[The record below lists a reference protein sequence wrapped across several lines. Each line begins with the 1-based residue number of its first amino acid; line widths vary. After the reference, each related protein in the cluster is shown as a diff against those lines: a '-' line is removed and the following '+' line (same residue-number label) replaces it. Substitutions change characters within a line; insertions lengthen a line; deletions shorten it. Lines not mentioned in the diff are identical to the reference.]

1 MSAARTVR
9 VNLDFTATTSQ
20 AEAALSRLNTNLRNI
35 SSQTNL
41 DTGGLRLPEQ
51 LNTASAA
58 AIKLRENLQSAI
70 NVDTGRLDLSKFN
83 HEMEKSGMS
92 LKQYRDALVSLGPA
106 GQAAFMDLSKA
117 ILASETPL
125 KQTNVL
131 VDKLWDS
138 LKRTAGWQLS
148 STAIHTFVG
157 AVQTAYHYAQD
168 LNKSLNDIRIVT
180 GYGSDRMAEFAKNAN
195 KAAKQLSATT
205 LDYTNASLI
214 YYQQGLDDK
223 AVQERSDVTVKMA
236 NVTGTAAQTVSDQL
250 TAVWENFMKD
260 GEHTAEW
267 YADVMTALGA
277 ATASSTDEIADGLE
291 KFAAVA
297 ETVGLSYEY
306 ATAALTTITAKTRQ
320 SADVVGTAL
329 KTLFARIEGLNL
341 GETLDDGTTLNKYS
355 SALEVVGVNIKN
367 EAGELKS
374 MDEILDEIGSKW
386 DTIGKDQQVA
396 LAQTVA
402 GVRQYTQFIALMD
415 NWDFMKENLNTA
427 ANATGTL
434 DKQAEIYA
442 ESWEAAQK
450 RVQAAA
456 ESIYQDLLKD
466 DFFVGLTDDFGAIIE
481 FIDKII
487 DSLGGLSGVLPGIA
501 LLVNK
506 IFGDKIIAGVQT
518 LAHNLMNL
526 TAAGRAAN
534 MKRDV
539 SRYEEVAQLQKGLNP
554 NSGLRENNEATAV
567 STTADRVLAIQKQI
581 LGVKGKITEEDRK
594 HYQIILESVQASGEE
609 LQARAKQL
617 DLAQEEARLLAND
630 IRSKASFGS
639 YDYLKGAGS
648 SSLRSIMS
656 EYDNGTP
663 ISNITLPTSKGAQQG
678 VIDQL
683 NSNLGLNGSAALQ
696 LEDLTNKTQKFQQA
710 LQSLSTA
717 SVQSFIKDFDG
728 LEESIKSNAKQLAE
742 FEHEADQLD
751 KLKSSVG
758 NWQKDPNFDLEGY
771 KQQFRDLGYSISD
784 AADAEELL
792 TAVDNASAE
801 ALQRS
806 RRAAAGNADQIE
818 QFAKKYK
825 LSTDEV
831 QRFTEQ
837 LKKAEEM
844 GLTYEEY
851 LKRTGEAAVWAGKSI
866 ENASTKVS
874 KMAVISEIGN
884 GLMSVQMG
892 VSSVVSAIDT
902 FNSDEDLSGWERFS
916 SILMSLSMG
925 LPMICDGL
933 LKFSALISAKSIT
946 KIAGLENLS
955 KGVIQKLLSSAGDK
969 SQIEAILKEAGIGDK
984 VIKSTVDQV
993 EKASTGLPGLIGR
1006 LGSKLSKAGSVM
1018 AGFLTNPIALG
1029 VVAAVAAV
1037 GATVYLAVTE
1047 RKRQAAAAMEEA
1059 TQSAKEASAAYEE
1072 LKGKVENLK
1081 SSYSEYSSILKT
1093 LGNLKTGTAEWT
1105 EAVVELNNQVLE
1117 LLKTYPQ
1124 LAEYINN
1131 NNGILTID
1139 AEGYEKV
1146 AKEMATSAAAAQ
1158 VASIDSQKKTLT
1170 ATINYDIVD
1179 KGFDNSLNSDS
1190 MLRMADAIQKDAG
1203 IIIGALPD
1211 ESGEIDQAKMDES
1224 IAAMAD
1230 SAKVTKEQAEAVLSN
1245 SECLDYLRETVTTTN
1260 TKLDTL
1266 NSSRIAALTSSM
1278 DLTEDQR
1285 ALANSSELM
1294 QGIVNRVIENNYDKI
1309 DNNIKSDDSE
1319 AARTYG
1325 DTKSGLLKGYADT
1338 TLRKHTPFSWSAT
1351 AEGEAAFKEYL
1362 KNQGKTEEEIAAIW
1376 KSADF
1381 KKDRIT
1387 WKQTGENDTTVDK
1400 DIFYDSLVNSVNG
1413 ARETKAAQQ
1422 SSQDV
1427 ANVLNK
1433 ITALTNSSDVTESAY
1448 GKYLSTGSV
1457 NSLTEEEF
1465 KALQGVGPQIAEY
1478 IESGGKKAAAKITE
1492 GMKAVMDTTQV
1503 APPDISGDYDSAAH
1517 DRYLHTSGQQ
1527 ILSSN
1532 AESLDTSV
1540 EALEAYTA
1548 ELLKNNTALDGN
1560 YEKAAKMAVANV
1572 KFANGLNNLN
1582 NVLDDEIDNVKNAS
1596 KKNLDYY
1603 KSLGKITQAVNDL
1616 YDTDVDA
1623 DFVAEN
1629 LELIEEA
1636 AKGSEKALA
1645 ELSVAIVKADLNN
1658 RKTLDKVDLNSVSK
1672 DIQGA
1677 ATYLNSALADYSYN
1691 LYSINE
1697 GLAAMQANMA
1707 DASGPMTLAA
1717 ALEGCGVKAETF
1729 IGSLNRVAVATGQT
1743 YAQME
1748 ADLAKMGMSMSDF
1761 DVTYAEVPTKEDV
1774 ALTTTERTVTD
1785 LGDGKYIMQDKIT
1798 NIEHQYIDSV
1808 MQVPQ
1813 IHPKGSSGAGGIIVT
1828 PPSSG
1833 GAGLVSGGKSSG
1845 GGGGGS
1851 QKDKKKSSDEIERY
1865 HVIKKQLDNLSRE
1878 YDNLSAAKDRAFGEN
1893 RLRVMDRE
1901 AAKLEEQIAAQK
1913 RYVDEINSYYSQD
1926 RAAIAAYGAVFDED
1940 GIITN
1945 YEQIMQEQLDIFN
1958 ASLTDEAE
1966 ESYNDFKEILNQY
1979 EETLELKLSEADKLI
1994 EQEYDK
2000 ISLQLEKITY
2010 SVEIKVQIHDDQI
2023 DFLERRLDRLSKSER
2038 RQYDSYLVQQEKALE
2053 LQKKRAATQQGIDKL
2068 QAAIAEQEARGLEM
2082 TDEQN
2087 EQLRTYKETLAD
2099 IDDQIF
2105 DIKFSIIEDIG
2116 TMFDNY
2122 FDDSDYYIDRI
2133 STLNGIMETT
2143 RDTLDLL
2150 GYNNLDNFNKISE
2163 RLLSNQ
2169 RTLLGLS
2176 QQKLSS
2182 ATDEVKYWQDLA
2194 TAMEGINSL
2203 DDLKN
2208 SSWWADDQVKKIAE
2222 NATLAEDSIKA
2233 VKDAINNQLKEAT
2246 DRQLETQQK
2255 IYESINDI
2263 VQAIEDNWVNAVE
2276 KVVAAQKKGL
2286 LNDID
2291 YAVDRYSDLA
2301 DLNDLYLSNS
2311 KKIYE
2316 LNKLNRTILQD
2327 ISKTDNVAAKSKL
2340 KDVLEEVNAL
2350 QNSNAQMSEYELK
2363 TLQAKYDLRLAEI
2376 ALEEAQ
2382 EAKSQ
2387 VRLVRDNEGNWGYM
2401 YTADAEEVSKAEQ
2414 DVEDKIQALQ
2424 DIQEETMRD
2433 TGEKIL
2439 SIQQEYYD
2447 ALSDIYANTS
2457 LTQEEKNQRE
2467 EALRESTMKKLSYY
2481 TDQYDKALKQS
2492 GMNFEDTILGKM
2504 YPEYENLQKFNDNFA
2519 SSADTTF
2526 TMIQKQYQATTG
2538 YYQELAKV
2546 MGITDKDVL
2555 NDLGLMKAAIADAM
2569 RTAQENMQTSI
2580 KDSQEKFD
2588 STVQNM
2594 DKLVDSINEMSNA
2607 LRDWVEE
2614 MTKLAV
2620 VFNSNADYFDLMIK
2634 AMNNNDMASAEKYAE
2649 YRAMKISLDPNS
2661 YGQYTWNS
2669 KEAMIKDLQE
2679 HGVQVSDEN
2688 AAILWDKYNST
2699 TQKYDTGGYT
2709 GEWGKDGRL
2718 ALLHQKELVLNAS
2731 DTANMLDIVNVV
2743 RDIVRQIDA
2752 QALYSHG
2759 RRFDLP
2765 RIETRAETL
2774 EQNVHIEASFPNATS
2789 HQEIEQAFD
2798 NLINL
2803 ASQYANKK

>member
-1 MSAARTVR
+1 MNAARTVR
-9 VNLDFTATTSQ
+9 VNLDFTATTSR

-51 LNTASAA
+51 LNTASVA
-58 AIKLRENLQSAI
+58 AIKLRENLQNAI

-92 LKQYRDALVSLGPA
+92 LKQYRDALVSLGPT

-125 KQTNVL
+125 RQTNVL

-148 STAIHTFVG
+148 STAIHAFVG
-157 AVQTAYHYAQD
+157 AISTAYNYAQD

-260 GEHTAEW
+260 GEHAAEW

-277 ATASSTDEIADGLE
+277 ATASSTDEIAEGLE

-297 ETVGLSYEY
+297 DTVGLSYEY

-355 SALEVVGVNIKN
+355 KALDAVGVNIKN

-374 MDEILDEIGSKW
+374 MDEILDEIGAKW
-386 DTIGKDQQVA
+386 DTIGKDQQIA

-415 NWDFMKENLNTA
+415 NWDFMKENLNTV

-442 ESWEAAQK
+442 ESWEAAKK

-466 DFFVGLTDDFGAIIE
+466 DFFIQLTDDFGSILE
-481 FIDKII
+481 FIDSII

-506 IFGDKIIAGVQT
+506 IFGDKIIAGAQT

-594 HYQIILESVQASGEE
+594 HYQIMLDVVQASGEE

-617 DLAQEEARLLAND
+617 DLAQEEARLLAD
-630 IRSKASFGS
+630 EIRSKASFGS

-648 SSLRSIMS
+648 SSLRAMMS
-656 EYDNGTP
+656 EYDNGTS
-663 ISNITLPTSKGAQQG
+663 INDIALPTSRGAQQG

-696 LEDLTNKTQKFQQA
+696 LDDLTNKTQKFQQA

-717 SVQSFIKDFDG
+717 SFQSFIKDFDG
-728 LEESIKSNAKQLAE
+728 LGESIRNNARQLAE
-742 FEHEADQLD
+742 FEHEADQLNNL
-751 KLKSSVG
+751 KLSVG

-771 KQQFRDLGYSISD
+771 KQQFRDLGFSISD

-801 ALQRS
+801 ALRKSQ
-806 RRAAAGNADQIE
+806 RAAAGNTAQIE

-831 QRFTEQ
+831 QRFANQ
-837 LKKAEEM
+837 LKEAEKR
-844 GLTYEEY
+844 GLSYQEY
-851 LKRTGEAAVWAGKSI
+851 LKQTGEAAVAFGDSVG
-866 ENASTKVS
+866 NASKKVS
-874 KMAVISEIGN
+874 KLAVVQGVANTLFGIG
-884 GLMSVQMG
+884 MSV
-892 VSSVVSAIDT
+892 SAVTNAIESLQD
-902 FNSDEDLSGWERFS
+902 D
-916 SILMSLSMG
+916 SISPWQKTLNIIMALSMA
-925 LPMICDGL
+925 LPTVATLFTSLGQGYTL
-933 LKFSALISAKSIT
+933 LVYGITGYSAAQARAAVVTLANMGIT
-946 KIAGLENLS
+946 
-955 KGVIQKLLSSAGDK
+955 Q
-969 SQIEAILKEAGIGDK
+969 
-984 VIKSTVDQV
+984 
-993 EKASTGLPGLIGR
+993 AST
-1006 LGSKLSKAGSVM
+1006 
-1018 AGFLTNPIALG
+1018 
-1029 VVAAVAAV
+1029 
-1037 GATVYLAVTE
+1037 
-1047 RKRQAAAAMEEA
+1047 EA
-1059 TQSAKEASAAYEE
+1059 
-1072 LKGKVENLK
+1072 
-1081 SSYSEYSSILKT
+1081 
-1093 LGNLKTGTAEWT
+1093 
-1105 EAVVELNNQVLE
+1105 
-1117 LLKTYPQ
+1117 
-1124 LAEYINN
+1124 
-1131 NNGILTID
+1131 D
-1139 AEGYEKV
+1139 
-1146 AKEMATSAAAAQ
+1146 
-1158 VASIDSQKKTLT
+1158 
-1170 ATINYDIVD
+1170 
-1179 KGFDNSLNSDS
+1179 
-1190 MLRMADAIQKDAG
+1190 
-1203 IIIGALPD
+1203 
-1211 ESGEIDQAKMDES
+1211 
-1224 IAAMAD
+1224 
-1230 SAKVTKEQAEAVLSN
+1230 
-1245 SECLDYLRETVTTTN
+1245 
-1260 TKLDTL
+1260 
-1266 NSSRIAALTSSM
+1266 
-1278 DLTEDQR
+1278 
-1285 ALANSSELM
+1285 
-1294 QGIVNRVIENNYDKI
+1294 
-1309 DNNIKSDDSE
+1309 
-1319 AARTYG
+1319 
-1325 DTKSGLLKGYADT
+1325 
-1338 TLRKHTPFSWSAT
+1338 
-1351 AEGEAAFKEYL
+1351 
-1362 KNQGKTEEEIAAIW
+1362 
-1376 KSADF
+1376 
-1381 KKDRIT
+1381 
-1387 WKQTGENDTTVDK
+1387 
-1400 DIFYDSLVNSVNG
+1400 
-1413 ARETKAAQQ
+1413 
-1422 SSQDV
+1422 
-1427 ANVLNK
+1427 
-1433 ITALTNSSDVTESAY
+1433 
-1448 GKYLSTGSV
+1448 
-1457 NSLTEEEF
+1457 
-1465 KALQGVGPQIAEY
+1465 
-1478 IESGGKKAAAKITE
+1478 KKAAAKKLALALGIDEESAAILVNSALQAKSLKTRILELATKIKEAVVTGATTAATWAHNAALVVQNLLLGESLVLTTAGIALFALLGVALIGLAAILIKGIVAWANYETATEQATRQAEESATAADKAKEAFNSLKDTLKEYDEGVSALADLTE
-1492 GMKAVMDTTQV
+1492 GTEAFREKLAETNKAALKLIEQLQLIYGKDWKYDDNGQIVFLDEKGQIDKNFVKNQTEESEKQYQQTQNV
-1503 APPDISGDYDSAAH
+1503 AVIANAAVSKTEASDISNFAKYNEVKTYQPTEKSEAASQIVQAGIKASDIDSVIQSLGENITWDANNKSFSVGDYDKIREALVAVGYNESDVNSIDNFGQFVDDLYYQKQNDKQKYADRLSYMDKLATSVSAGEGQVVGTVLNDVNSKVKSALDDAQLDKIAADSYSKAATKTQDAQAEINQLSESELKQRYAQFNSAYHYNADTGALQLQDEEGNWTDLKEGDEGYVSIDTIRKNLKTNIQVEKAQELANSEAEDTWFTQFQKDASSSFSGEQQNEVNNLLRRMYDNKSGKPLTEEDIQKNVSGLDPEDIEFLMQKQEELRDVLTDVNDLYTTGQQELLGLANEYSSCSDEAEEFSAAVK
-1517 DRYLHTSGQQ
+1517 RYG
-1527 ILSSN
+1527 
-1532 AESLDTSV
+1532 
-1540 EALEAYTA
+1540 
-1548 ELLKNNTALDGN
+1548 KNSEQAK
-1560 YEKAAKMAVANV
+1560 KAQDK
-1572 KFANGLNNLN
+1572 LNQA
-1582 NVLDDEIDNVKNAS
+1582 VKNAQWRKLADS
-1596 KKNLDYY
+1596 VAKVLSNMEDLDEESDEYKDECKSLAKSFNDIFKTNVTQDWVADNIDLFKKWSQSSGDEARKLELQILAAAKAASSENFKPIELKADENGVVQTIRSAYDFYLYY
-1603 KSLGKITQAVNDL
+1603 KSLIESGKITITADGKADISALLNALDL
-1616 YDTDVDA
+1616 AGATAADVAAILSAIGQTDVTINGVVVSTA
-1623 DFVAEN
+1623 DMSGSNNTFAKFMESAS
-1629 LELIEEA
+1629 A
-1636 AKGSEKALA
+1636 AAGS
-1645 ELSVAIVKADLNN
+1645 
-1658 RKTLDKVDLNSVSK
+1658 
-1672 DIQGA
+1672 
-1677 ATYLNSALADYSYN
+1677 
-1691 LYSINE
+1691 
-1697 GLAAMQANMA
+1697 
-1707 DASGPMTLAA
+1707 PMTEASFTSN
-1717 ALEGCGVKAETF
+1717 VT
-1729 IGSLNRVAVATGQT
+1729 ATGVVP
-1743 YAQME
+1743 
-1748 ADLAKMGMSMSDF
+1748 DF
-1761 DVTYAEVPTKEDV
+1761 NPS
-1774 ALTTTERTVTD
+1774 
-1785 LGDGKYIMQDKIT
+1785 KYISDA
-1798 NIEHQYIDSV
+1798 N
-1808 MQVPQ
+1808 
-1813 IHPKGSSGAGGIIVT
+1813 
-1828 PPSSG
+1828 SSG
-1833 GAGLVSGGKSSG
+1833 GGGG

-1865 HVIKKQLDNLSRE
+1865 HTIKKQLDNLSRE
-1878 YDNLSAAKDRAFGEN
+1878 YDNLSAAKDRAFGAN
-1893 RLRVMDRE
+1893 RLRVMDQE

-1913 RYVDEINSYYSQD
+1913 RYVDEIDSYYSQD
-1926 RAAIAAYGAVFDED
+1926 RAAVAAYGAVFDED

-1966 ESYNDFKEILNQY
+1966 ESYNDFKDILNQY

-2023 DFLERRLDRLSKSER
+2023 DFLERRLDRLSNSER
-2038 RQYDSYLVQQEKALE
+2038 RQYDSYLVQQEKVLE
-2053 LQKKRAATQQGIDKL
+2053 LQQKRLATQQGIDQI
-2068 QAAIAEQEARGLEM
+2068 QADIAKQEAQGLEM

-2116 TMFDNY
+2116 TVFDNY
-2122 FDDSDYYIDRI
+2122 FDDLDYYIDRI
-2133 STLNGIMETT
+2133 STLNDMMETT
-2143 RDTLDLL
+2143 RDILDLL
-2150 GYNNLDNFNKISE
+2150 GYDNLDNFNSINE
-2163 RLLSNQ
+2163 QLLSNQ
-2169 RTLLGLS
+2169 RVMLKMS

-2182 ATDEVKYWQDLA
+2182 ATGEVDYWQRLA
-2194 TAMEGINSL
+2194 TFVEGIDSL
-2203 DDLKN
+2203 DDLRN
-2208 SSWWADDQVKKIAE
+2208 SSFGANDQVKKIVE
-2222 NATLAEDSIKA
+2222 NAALAEDSIKA

-2246 DRQLETQQK
+2246 ERQLETQQE

-2263 VQAIEDNWVNAVE
+2263 VQAIEDNWVDAVE
-2276 KVVAAQKKGL
+2276 KVVAVQKKGL

-2291 YAVDRYSDLA
+2291 YAVDRYGDLV

-2414 DVEDKIQALQ
+2414 DVEDKMQALQ

-2433 TGEKIL
+2433 MGQNIL
-2439 SIQQEYYD
+2439 QVQKDYFD
-2447 ALSDIYANTS
+2447 AFSDISTDTS
-2457 LTQEEKNQRE
+2457 LTWETKSARIKELQED
-2467 EALRESTMKKLSYY
+2467 TMKKLTYY

-2492 GMNFEDTILGKM
+2492 GMNFKDTILGTM
-2504 YPEYENLQKFNDNFA
+2504 YPEYENLQKFNDGFA
-2519 SSADTTF
+2519 SSANASF
-2526 TMIQKQYQATTG
+2526 AQIQEQYEATTG
-2538 YYQELAKV
+2538 YYRDLAKA
-2546 MGITDKDVL
+2546 MGITDENVL
-2555 NDLGLMKAAIADAM
+2555 NNLELMKAAIADAM
-2569 RTAQENMQTSI
+2569 RTAQMNMQTAIS
-2580 KDSQEKFD
+2580 DSQKNFD
-2588 STVQNM
+2588 ATTQNM
-2594 DKLVDSINEMSNA
+2594 NDLVKTIKEMGES
-2607 LRDWVEE
+2607 LQKWVEE

-2634 AMNNNDMASAEKYAE
+2634 ALKNNDMDSAEKYAE

-2661 YGQYTWNS
+2661 YGQYSWGS
-2669 KEAMIKDLQE
+2669 KEAMVKDFQE
-2679 HGVQVSDEN
+2679 QGVWISDEK
-2688 AAILWDKYNST
+2688 ADSLWNKYNNT

-2709 GEWGKDGRL
+2709 GEWGQDGKL
-2718 ALLHQKELVLNAS
+2718 AVLHQKELVLNAS

-2743 RDIVRQIDA
+2743 RDIVQQIDA
-2752 QALYSHG
+2752 QALYSRG

-2774 EQNVHIEASFPNATS
+2774 EQNVHIEANFPNATS